1 MAIALALRFDV
12 TIDGVAVA
20 SFSGCSGL
28 GAKYETVEWREGG
41 DNATVVV
48 LPGRLTYTT
57 VRLTR
62 PVDSDSAALAKWFAQ
77 QAGEP
82 QRRTAHIK
90 LYDANFGNQSP
101 IATWTLEGAWP
112 VQYTGPTLS
121 TTQEGEAV
129 AVETLELSHQG
140 FAA

>member
-1 MAIALALRFDV
+1 MA
-12 TIDGVAVA
+12 
-20 SFSGCSGL
+20 SPS
-28 GAKYETVEWREGG
+28 
-41 DNATVVV
+41 VVV
-48 LPGRLTYTT
+48 AEGVRTPMAEYNGLFADMTATDLAVHRLDELQPAT
-57 VRLTR
+57 
-62 PVDSDSAALAKWFAQ
+62 LAKWFAQ